1 MKTIVFDFDGVIH
14 KGYSGWKDGT
24 IYGEI
29 DIELIDY
36 MKELMKDYYIVISSN
51 RPAKQIVE
59 HLNNMQLG
67 VKFELFEK
75 DMNNNMYWNKKDVI
89 GITNEK
95 AVGILYIDDRGYRYT
110 DNDSLKQFID
120 ILRGENNDSK
130 RNV

>member
-59 HLNNMQLG
+59 HLNNMELG

-120 ILRGENNDSK
+120 ILRGENNEII
-130 RNV
+130 

>member
-59 HLNNMQLG
+59 HLNNMELG

-120 ILRGENNDSK
+120 ILRGKDNEK
-130 RNV
+130 I